1 MQANQKYKR
10 LDIGQKSIYN
20 HFYLISLYFACE
32 LEYNQALKIADE
44 SEYYRKA
51 KEILST
57 I

>member
-44 SEYYRKA
+44 SEYYKKA
-51 KEILST
+51 QEILST